1 MMSTNRAANLALFL
15 VVLGWF
21 LACYGA
27 LSQLGDP
34 ALSVTEAELRNMHM
48 QSMAMVSIGIFCL
61 LGSLWLSGHL
71 FQRARIRASL
81 VAVAIAIPTA
91 VLLYNLL

>member
-1 MMSTNRAANLALFL
+1 MDSNRAANLALFL

-21 LACYGA
+21 FACYGA

-34 ALSVTEAELRNMHM
+34 APSVTQAELKTMHM
-48 QSMAMVSIGIFCL
+48 QSMAMVFVGIFCL
-61 LGSLWLSGHL
+61 LGSLWLSGYL

-81 VAVAIAIPTA
+81 VAVAIAVPAA
-91 VLLYNLL
+91 VLLYNMI